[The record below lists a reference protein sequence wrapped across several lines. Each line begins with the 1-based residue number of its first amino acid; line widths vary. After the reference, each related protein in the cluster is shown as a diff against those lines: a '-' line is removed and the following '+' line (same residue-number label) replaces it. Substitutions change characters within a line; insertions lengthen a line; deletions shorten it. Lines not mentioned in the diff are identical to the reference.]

1 MKLLL
6 TRLLSATAA
15 LALAASFA
23 GGLAPS
29 FAIAQT
35 ATPPATETAP
45 DATVMAV
52 QVALNAQGI
61 AVTADGILND
71 ATRAAIRTYQSQ
83 HHLPVTGEP
92 DAATLA
98 KLGVAD
104 LNGATAGAPA
114 AAAPAMGDQA
124 MMGMM
129 TPEMMTMMQRMHA
142 MIGAGMMGSGTMGV
156 FTGADDHDL
165 RAYDTDNDA
174 SVSPEE
180 LRSGMQAA
188 LLAYDA
194 DGNGSLSIAEF
205 ETLHSAHIREAM
217 VDRFQAFDAD
227 GDGQVTEAEITAP
240 ADRMRM
246 MGKN

>member
-6 TRLLSATAA
+6 TRLLSATSA

-52 QVALNAQGI
+52 QVALNAQGV

-142 MIGAGMMGSGTMGV
+142 MMGAGMMGV
-156 FTGADDHDL
+156 FTRADDHDL
-165 RAYDTDNDA
+165 RAFDTDNDA